1 MCDALVVYGG
11 SLNVGGVGNRSQFL
25 GLDPILGKYNVSSA
39 EVVVCLFR
47 FVSSSDG
54 VQDRVKVVHE
64 FSCDF

>member
-1 MCDALVVYGG
+1 
-11 SLNVGGVGNRSQFL
+11 VGGVGNRSQFL